1 MYADS
6 SDMCNDIAFNLAG
19 TVTAATKVTRSWT
32 IKVKNTIVFVL
43 RQIHNFNN
51 EKFYFKCL
59 FHR

>member
-32 IKVKNTIVFVL
+32 IKVKSIITY
-43 RQIHNFNN
+43 
-51 EKFYFKCL
+51 YFK
-59 FHR
+59 RVQQPENVISMQYP